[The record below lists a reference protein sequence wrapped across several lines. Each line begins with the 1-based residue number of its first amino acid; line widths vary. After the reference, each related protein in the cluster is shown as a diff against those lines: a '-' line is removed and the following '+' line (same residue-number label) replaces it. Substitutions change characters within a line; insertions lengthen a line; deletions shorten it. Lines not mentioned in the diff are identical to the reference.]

1 MTGTITNKFSSPKYH
16 TIMKRILASLIAIG
30 LTAVSNAQ
38 LWDGSPL
45 PPPIP
50 AIPSVDSYFAD
61 GGALS
66 EFDMDTGI
74 EFSLQQYGTRPSGIE
89 AANGWVDA
97 SNFAVTVEDGDTIY
111 VTYLGK
117 TAGWLNDFGLN
128 VDGTNAYGPGAFT
141 MWSSIDNGTPP
152 VGDQYVLGVSD
163 GPYLLDFWLN
173 SNEAVHGGTYSM
185 FYPGTSVPSNTG
197 LPDFDYSA
205 LGKIFNVV
213 DNSGPDPWNRSVLV
227 IAIEDW
233 RTFDAD
239 FTDMF
244 FAIEIYDRDG
254 NSQFPVPEPSTYGL
268 IGTMLLLGLVVVRR
282 ARRS

>member
-1 MTGTITNKFSSPKYH
+1 
-16 TIMKRILASLIAIG
+16 MKRILTAFVALG
-30 LTAVSNAQ
+30 LTALSNAQ
-38 LWDGSPL
+38 LWDGSAL

-50 AIPSVDSYFAD
+50 ASSSVDSYFAD

-74 EFSLQQYGTRPSGIE
+74 EFSLQQYGTKPSNID

-97 SNFAVTVEDGDTIY
+97 SNFAVTLEDGDNLF

-128 VDGTNAYGPGAFT
+128 VDGMNAYGPGAFT

-152 VGDQYVLGVSD
+152 VGDQYALGVSG
-163 GPYLLDFWLN
+163 GPYLIDFWLN

-185 FYPGTSVPSNTG
+185 FYPGTSVPSNSG

-205 LGKIFNVV
+205 LGKLFNVN
-213 DNSGPDPWNRSVLV
+213 DSFSGKDRSILV

-233 RTFDAD
+233 RSFDAD

-254 NSQFPVPEPSTYGL
+254 TPQFPVPEPSTYGL
-268 IGTMLLLGLVVVRR
+268 IGAMLLLGLVVVRR